1 MVSQICLGTMN
12 FGMPGWGCDR
22 AEARRIVKVFRDAGG
37 TFFDTA
43 DVYGGGASEEI
54 LGTLLRSERDEV
66 VIATKVGLPTGADP
80 NARGTSAK
88 HIQIALE
95 GSLRR
100 LGVDYIDLYQ
110 VHHFDHQVPLEETMG
125 ALERLVNAGKVRY
138 VGSSNFYAWQIA
150 DAAHVALQRGLSP
163 FISAQM
169 MFNLVRRDIER
180 EHMDV
185 CRRHGLG
192 VLAYG
197 PLHAGLLAAG
207 WASREELP
215 ADSRVAMVPE
225 VYLADEERAFSVTR
239 SLVDHARQAG
249 VRPGQLALA
258 WVLRLKG
265 VTAALTA
272 ALTARELEDQISS
285 LSVEVNDEIWT
296 SLDRATRL
304 PASYPQDFYER
315 QEARG

>member
-22 AEARRIVKVFRDAGG
+22 AEAARIVKVFRDAGG
-37 TFFDTA
+37 NFFDTA

-54 LGTLLRSERDEV
+54 LGSLLRSGRDEV

-88 HIQIALE
+88 HIQVAVE

-110 VHHFDHQVPLEETMG
+110 VHHFDHLIPLEETMG
-125 ALERLVNAGKVRY
+125 ALERLVSAGKVRY
-138 VGSSNFYAWQIA
+138 IGCSNFFAWQIA
-150 DAAHVALQRGLSP
+150 DAANLALQRGLSP

-180 EHMDV
+180 EHFDV
-185 CRRHGLG
+185 CRHHGLG
-192 VLAYG
+192 LLAYG

-207 WASREELP
+207 WSAREEVP
-215 ADSRVAMVPE
+215 ANSRIATVPE

-239 SLVDHARQAG
+239 SLVDHAQKAG
-249 VRPGQLALA
+249 VRPGQMALA
-258 WVLRLKG
+258 WVLRQTG
-265 VTAALTA
+265 ISAALTA
-272 ALTARELEDQISS
+272 ALTARELEDQLCS
-285 LSVEVNDEIWT
+285 LSIEVDDAIWE
-296 SLDRATRL
+296 SLDRTTRL
-304 PASYPQDFYER
+304 SASYPQDFYDR
-315 QEARG
+315 QAARD